1 MKKLISLVLVLI
13 LVCALAVSASAVG
26 IDVSTSANTIAPGET
41 VVVTIALEEE
51 IPADQG
57 ATVLQGTLSYNGD
70 ALELKKVVKASK
82 DLTTAAKHKTED
94 KVIFHY
100 LSMDS
105 AAKAFAK
112 GQLVEITFQAKQ
124 EIDSDHAAADIR
136 FSAAVQNAQGQDV
149 ANVTFPEAVSLV
161 VGAAHTWDEGTVTKE
176 PTCVAEGEMT
186 HKCTFDGCEAVKVEK
201 VAATGIHQWQDADC
215 DSPKTCGACGATEG
229 EALGHD
235 WEPATATKAK
245 TCKVCGQTNG
255 KPLGLAKPVVKAAS
269 DEATGIPV
277 LTWEAV
283 EEADAYRIYRAT
295 SKKGKYSQI
304 DTANALTYTDT
315 SAKVGKTYYYK
326 VIAAYTADE
335 SANSAYSAVVSAK
348 AKLAQPVIT
357 VELDAA
363 SGKASISWEKI
374 TGAKKYDVYRAASET
389 GKYSKVKTTTAA
401 SYTDTKATVGKTY
414 FYKVKAVASSSSY
427 NSAYSDVQ
435 SCLTICGQPAVKLSL
450 DAATGKPVLSWK
462 KVSGASGYVVSVADA
477 ADGPYTALEQ
487 QTALTY
493 QDAAAPVDAER
504 FYKVAAIAAD
514 AANHSMEAAPVSIRA
529 ACAQPAITAAAD
541 TATGKPVISWTAVEG
556 AAEYEIS
563 RATKKTG
570 TYAPVATSAE
580 ASFTDESAAAGK
592 TYYYKVTA
600 ICENSRSAASAYKRV
615 KCVCAQ
621 PVITVELNAT
631 SGKPTIS
638 WEKITGAKKYD
649 VYRAASETGKYS
661 KVKTTTAASYTDT
674 KATVGKTYF
683 YKVKAV
689 ASSSS
694 YNSAYSD
701 VQSCLT
707 ICGQPA
713 LKVSLNSTTGKPSL
727 SWKKIS
733 GAKQYAIYRAYS
745 VNGEYTLL
753 ATQTKTSYKDEAAP
767 VDTACY
773 YKVQAIAA
781 DAAWN
786 SQDAAP
792 KMIHTTCA
800 KPVIKGTKDPATGK
814 PMITWKEVDGA
825 VSYEI
830 VRSTKKNGT
839 YTVVGTDADGS
850 FVDSA
855 AVKGKTYYYRVI
867 AVCAN
872 SRSAESA
879 YVKIKSK

>member
-161 VGAAHTWDEGTVTKE
+161 VAAAHTWDEGTVTKE

-315 SAKVGKTYYYK
+315 SAKAGKTYYYK

-363 SGKASISWEKI
+363 SGKAS
-374 TGAKKYDVYRAASET
+374 
-389 GKYSKVKTTTAA
+389 
-401 SYTDTKATVGKTY
+401 
-414 FYKVKAVASSSSY
+414 
-427 NSAYSDVQ
+427 
-435 SCLTICGQPAVKLSL
+435 
-450 DAATGKPVLSWK
+450 
-462 KVSGASGYVVSVADA
+462 
-477 ADGPYTALEQ
+477 
-487 QTALTY
+487 
-493 QDAAAPVDAER
+493 
-504 FYKVAAIAAD
+504 
-514 AANHSMEAAPVSIRA
+514 
-529 ACAQPAITAAAD
+529 
-541 TATGKPVISWTAVEG
+541 
-556 AAEYEIS
+556 
-563 RATKKTG
+563 
-570 TYAPVATSAE
+570 
-580 ASFTDESAAAGK
+580 
-592 TYYYKVTA
+592 
-600 ICENSRSAASAYKRV
+600 
-615 KCVCAQ
+615 
-621 PVITVELNAT
+621 
-631 SGKPTIS
+631 IS

-786 SQDAAP
+786 SQDAVP